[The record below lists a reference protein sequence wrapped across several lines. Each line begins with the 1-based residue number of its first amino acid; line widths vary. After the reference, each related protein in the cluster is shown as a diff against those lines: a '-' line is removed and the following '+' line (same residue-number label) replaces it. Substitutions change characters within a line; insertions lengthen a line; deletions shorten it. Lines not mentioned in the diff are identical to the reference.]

1 MNYAQHMQQG
11 MPIGKPMTNKGG
23 SNVPENTTSTTTKEL
38 PVWAQP
44 AALNLLQRGQDL
56 SNQPYQTYD
65 GQRIAGM
72 TGQQTTGL
80 NMIQNRALSGS
91 PEENAARRNY
101 SDTLNGKY
109 LGQGAAY
116 NPYADMN
123 NPYLAGMVNQSMS
136 DVSGRVNSQFSG
148 NNYGTTAHQET
159 LTRGLGEAANNAYG
173 QAYQLNSQ
181 LADANANRQ
190 QSAYSN
196 ERNNQMTA
204 AGMLPQYQN
213 IDYNN
218 AQQLVGVGDIY
229 RQENQDV
236 LNNQYA
242 DWAAIQNQP
251 YRQLDVLGNA
261 LGSAVNGQGN
271 MSSVG
276 YQSNPYTTNK
286 YASAI
291 GGGLAGYGL
300 GQSMNSDYGGYI
312 GGALGAATGL
322 LSG

>member
-1 MNYAQHMQQG
+1 MSSGAKAA
-11 MPIGKPMTNKGG
+11 PA
-23 SNVPENTTSTTTKEL
+23 NTTQVTTKEI
-38 PVWAQP
+38 PEWAQP
-44 AALNLLQRGQDL
+44 AAKNLLDRGISL
-56 SNQPYQTYD
+56 SNQPYQSYD

-72 TGQQTTGL
+72 TGEQLNGL
-80 NMIQNRALSGS
+80 SMVRGRATYGS
-91 PEENAARRNY
+91 PEESAARQNFT
-101 SDTLNGKY
+101 DTMGGKY

-116 NPYADMN
+116 NQYADMN
-123 NPYLAGMVNQSMS
+123 NPYLQGMVNQSMN
-136 DVSGRVNSQFSG
+136 DVSGRVNSQFNG

-173 QAYQLNSQ
+173 QAYNLQAQ

-196 ERNNQMTA
+196 ERNNQLQM
-204 AGMLPQYQN
+204 AGLLPQYGN

-218 AQQLVGVGDIY
+218 AQQLIGVGDIF
-229 RQENQDV
+229 RQEEQDN
-236 LNNQYA
+236 LNARYA
-242 DWAAIQNQP
+242 SWAEAQNQP

-271 MSSVG
+271 VSSTG
-276 YQSNPYTTNK
+276 YQSTPYTANK
-286 YASAI
+286 LASSI

-300 GQSMNSDYGGYI
+300 GSAVSPEYGGYV
-312 GGALGAATGL
+312 GGALGTAAGL